1 MNREE
6 IIDKLREM
14 FMKRLNIHLDG
25 KNFSEPLLG
34 LEWNLLASDLVYVFF
49 DLEKIFEIQITEKDI
64 DDESLFSIESI
75 INLIIRKESVV

>member
-6 IIDKLREM
+6 IIDKLREL
-14 FMKRLNIHLDG
+14 FMKRLNIDLDG